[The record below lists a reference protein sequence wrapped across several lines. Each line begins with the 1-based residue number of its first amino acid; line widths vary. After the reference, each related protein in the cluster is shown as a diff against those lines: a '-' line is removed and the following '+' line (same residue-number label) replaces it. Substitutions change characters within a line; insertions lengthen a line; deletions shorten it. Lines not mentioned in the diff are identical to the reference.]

1 MCLNFVEKL
10 PSKTC
15 IKDEGKWFKFHVLEI
30 YIYIWLVYEIAMHQ
44 IMAVYFTCM
53 KVINICTSKQ

>member
-1 MCLNFVEKL
+1 MIQISRFG
-10 PSKTC
+10 
-15 IKDEGKWFKFHVLEI
+15 DI